1 MIEFKNVKFGYT
13 PDRITIENLSFHINK
28 GDFVALIGANG
39 AGKSTISRLCN
50 GLLHPIAGEV
60 YVDGESTNTTPTS
73 KLARKVGFLFQN
85 PDRQICENTVYDEI
99 AFSMKVQGWNKKEI
113 DTCVRNSLE
122 TFHLEGDW
130 FPFNR
135 SRGERQRI
143 ALAGVL
149 ACEPELLI
157 LDEPTTGLDYLE
169 CIEIMNY
176 VKRLNEEKG
185 VTVLMVSHDM
195 ELVQQYAKRV
205 FVLSGGNLLG
215 SGPVNEIMKKEEL
228 LKKAR
233 VLPAQ
238 IPALALRFGDLFKD
252 VYTIDEMFEAISDVK
267 KSKNKD
273 LAC

>member
-1 MIEFKNVKFGYT
+1 MIRFDHVAFGYSAGQPT
-13 PDRITIENLSFHINK
+13 IPDLSFQIPK

-50 GLLHPIAGEV
+50 GLLRPTAGKV
-60 YVDGESTNTTPTS
+60 YLDGQDTSETPTS
-73 KLARKVGFLFQN
+73 QLARKVGFLFQN
-85 PDRQICENTVYDEI
+85 PDRQICANTVREEI
-99 AFSMKVQGWNKKEI
+99 AFSMEVQGWDKAQI
-113 DTCVRNSLE
+113 DQRVESALS
-122 TFHLEGDW
+122 TFHLEGNW

-169 CIEIMNY
+169 CIRIMDY
-176 VKRLNEEKG
+176 VTMLNRDKG

-195 ELVQQYAKRV
+195 ELVQSYARRV
-205 FVLSGGNLLG
+205 LVLYGGELLG
-215 SGPVNEIMKKEEL
+215 DGPVNEVMKNEPL
-228 LKKAR
+228 LHQAR

-238 IPALALRFGDLFKD
+238 IPALALRFGDRFRQ
-252 VYTIDEMFEAISDVK
+252 VYTIGEMHAALRKEAGV
-267 KSKNKD
+267 
-273 LAC
+273 

>member
-1 MIEFKNVKFGYT
+1 MIEFRNVKFGYNRE
-13 PDRITIENLSFHINK
+13 RITIDDLSFHINK

-50 GLLHPIAGEV
+50 GLLKPVSGNV
-60 YVDGESTNTTPTS
+60 YVDGEDTLTTPTS

-85 PDRQICENTVYDEI
+85 PDRQICENTVWDEI
-99 AFSMKVQGWNKKEI
+99 AFSMKVQGWPKEKI
-113 DTCVRNSLE
+113 DEYVTNALK

-149 ACEPELLI
+149 ACEPELII

-176 VKRLNEEKG
+176 VKKLNEEKG

-195 ELVQQYAKRV
+195 ELVQEYAKRV
-205 FVLSGGNLLG
+205 LVLRGGNLIG
-215 SGPVNEIMKKEEL
+215 DGKTKEIMKKEKL
-228 LKKAR
+228 LKSAK
-233 VLPAQ
+233 VSPAQ
-238 IPALALRFGDLFKD
+238 IPSLALRFGELFKD
-252 VYTIDEMFEAISDVK
+252 VYTVEEMLEAVK
-267 KSKNKD
+267 KESISEQQVG
-273 LAC
+273 